1 MKCMEADAKCFECE
15 TSTCSPAAVNPA
27 GLHHSLQEAAWWVP
41 VQFWKPLASSTPL
54 ECVLFNT
61 QPPLKLPKYVLSS
74 IFLTTL
80 TKSNTFLLS
89 FWGLIMSVA
98 LICLWHISLR
108 VPAWDCHQPKPSFNT
123 IYKPLWSP
131 PGGTYQ
137 DLLWKSPWA
146 ATPPHLTLCPASPLV
161 LTDVSEGGTQ
171 PASIRVCGNGLLTGT
186 SIQDLAI
193 DNTPGKDNFMG
204 FQEQGVHPLIGKLI
218 MLKDKW

>member
-98 LICLWHISLR
+98 LICLWHIALR
-108 VPAWDCHQPKPSFNT
+108 VPAWDCHQLKPSFNT

-146 ATPPHLTLCPASPLV
+146 ATPPHLTNTVSSFTSSIDWCLGGWHTASKHSCV
-161 LTDVSEGGTQ
+161 WKWTSYGDFH
-171 PASIRVCGNGLLTGT
+171 TG
-186 SIQDLAI
+186 SRNWQHSRK
-193 DNTPGKDNFMG
+193 G
-204 FQEQGVHPLIGKLI
+204 
-218 MLKDKW
+218 

>member
-98 LICLWHISLR
+98 LICLWHIALR
-108 VPAWDCHQPKPSFNT
+108 VPAWDCHQLKPSFNT

-146 ATPPHLTLCPASPLV
+146 RIWGNRHYLV
-161 LTDVSEGGTQ
+161 TSLAFLLYNAIEMLYRILKNFGEGRLHVMN
-171 PASIRVCGNGLLTGT
+171 SISG
-186 SIQDLAI
+186 
-193 DNTPGKDNFMG
+193 
-204 FQEQGVHPLIGKLI
+204 E
-218 MLKDKW
+218 